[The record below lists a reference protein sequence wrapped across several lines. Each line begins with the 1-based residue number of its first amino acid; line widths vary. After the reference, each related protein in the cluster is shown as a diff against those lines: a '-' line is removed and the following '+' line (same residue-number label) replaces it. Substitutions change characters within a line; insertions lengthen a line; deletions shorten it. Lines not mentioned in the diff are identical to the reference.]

1 MTWFIILG
9 FMLIL
14 SIGGFHPHS
23 IHIIFKIDSD
33 TKAMPNWS
41 FVNKINFRTFKE
53 LLKNPNRNKLKSLT
67 IGELFIPLSLFNKL
81 FGKTLI
87 FLLLFFYSQYFN

>member
-1 MTWFIILG
+1 MIWFIILG

-33 TKAMPNWS
+33 TKAVPNWS

-53 LLKNPNRNKLKSLT
+53 LLKKPNRNKLKSLT

-87 FLLLFFYSQYFN
+87 FLILFFYSQFLN

>member
-14 SIGGFHPHS
+14 SIGSFHTHS

-33 TKAMPNWS
+33 IKAMPSWS
-41 FVNKINFRTFKE
+41 FINKINFQTFKE
-53 LLKNPNRNKLKSLT
+53 LLKKPNRNKLKSLI
-67 IGELFIPLSLFNKL
+67 IGELLIPLSLFNKL
-81 FGKTLI
+81 FGKIFI
-87 FLLLFFYSQYFN
+87 FLFLFFYSRYFN

>member
-41 FVNKINFRTFKE
+41 FINKINFRTFKE
-53 LLKNPNRNKLKSLT
+53 LLKNPNRNKFKSLT

-87 FLLLFFYSQYFN
+87 FLILFFYSQFLN

>member
-14 SIGGFHPHS
+14 SIGSFHTHS

-33 TKAMPNWS
+33 IKAMPSWS
-41 FVNKINFRTFKE
+41 FINKINFKTFKE
-53 LLKNPNRNKLKSLT
+53 FLKNPNRNKLKSLT

>member
-14 SIGGFHPHS
+14 NISGFHAHS

-33 TKAMPNWS
+33 AKAVPVWS
-41 FVNKINFRTFKE
+41 FVNRINFENFKE
-53 LLKNPNRNKLKSLT
+53 LIEKYKRNKLKSHA
-67 IGELFIPLSLFNKL
+67 IGELVIPLSLFNQL
-81 FGKTLI
+81 FSK
-87 FLLLFFYSQYFN
+87 

>member
-53 LLKNPNRNKLKSLT
+53 LLKNTNRNKLKSLT

-87 FLLLFFYSQYFN
+87 FLILFFYSQFLN

>member
-14 SIGGFHPHS
+14 IISGFHAHS

-33 TKAMPNWS
+33 TKAVPNWS

>member
-33 TKAMPNWS
+33 TKAVPNWS

-53 LLKNPNRNKLKSLT
+53 LLKKPNRNKLKSLT
-67 IGELFIPLSLFNKL
+67 IGELFIPLSLFNVNVK
-81 FGKTLI
+81 I
-87 FLLLFFYSQYFN
+87 N